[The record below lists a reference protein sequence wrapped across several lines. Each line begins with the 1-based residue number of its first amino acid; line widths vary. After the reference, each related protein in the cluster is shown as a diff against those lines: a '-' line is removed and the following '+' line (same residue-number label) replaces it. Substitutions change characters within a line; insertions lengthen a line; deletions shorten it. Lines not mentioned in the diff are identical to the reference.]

1 MEKTEVYEV
10 PNEEEIEKDMEAL
23 EQALPFE
30 DYEKDQEKLRK
41 IIGQLEKQ
49 YDQREKC
56 IDHIMKY
63 GTGIESEKAL
73 RMFSIPVLE
82 KWEDSWRASAQR
94 N

>member
-49 YDQREKC
+49 
-56 IDHIMKY
+56 
-63 GTGIESEKAL
+63 
-73 RMFSIPVLE
+73 
-82 KWEDSWRASAQR
+82 
-94 N
+94 